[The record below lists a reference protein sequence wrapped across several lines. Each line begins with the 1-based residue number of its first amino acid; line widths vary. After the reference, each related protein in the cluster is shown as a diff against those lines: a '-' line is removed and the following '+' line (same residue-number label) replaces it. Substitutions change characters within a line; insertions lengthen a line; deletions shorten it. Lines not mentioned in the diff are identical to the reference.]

1 MPPVRVASHF
11 ICFYLLFQV
20 FDFLWLSLVKSRR
33 KVTKRYA
40 KWSKTAN
47 FVAHK
52 TSIPTPSNTSTNM
65 KTYTDRHPAISSV
78 LGVVLWFLTILVL
91 SCLTSCK
98 STKPVSEVIVT
109 HDTLYVYH
117 NDTVH
122 TSHTD
127 TIRQFVTKVVHDSII
142 KEIKVTKIIDQDGNV
157 IHSEKETN
165 NETWHNAVEQSQH
178 IQHTVDS
185 ILHAKMDSIYQA
197 GHSDHETVV
206 EKQPQWYDKVWQW
219 IKDRFASLG
228 VLFLLIILAIL
239 LRDKLKKNLFP

>member
-1 MPPVRVASHF
+1 
-11 ICFYLLFQV
+11 
-20 FDFLWLSLVKSRR
+20 
-33 KVTKRYA
+33 
-40 KWSKTAN
+40 
-47 FVAHK
+47 
-52 TSIPTPSNTSTNM
+52 M
-65 KTYTDRHPAISSV
+65 KTFTDRHPALSSV
-78 LGVVLWFLTILVL
+78 LGVIVWFLIILVL

-117 NDTVH
+117 NDTIH

-142 KEIKVTKIIDQDGNV
+142 KEIKVTKIVDQDGNV

-206 EKQPQWYDKVWQW
+206 EKQPQWYDKCWQW
-219 IKDRFASLG
+219 IKDRFAYIG
-228 VLFLLIILAIL
+228 FIALLL
-239 LRDKLKKNLFP
+239 LVAKIFGKQIRKHLP